1 MNVVIVK
8 HEKSDK
14 HYLFRVPYNQ
24 NLIAGDLVLL
34 DTKNGNQ
41 IGFCI
46 SDSFTTPKDENTA
59 IKLYQ
64 AFGLNDKPSAR
75 VIGKLT
81 LEDWSKSGDI
91 HLETYYPQFC
101 ENYSPTQ
108 VENAGVCDITHIRCN
123 PYRCRYPQFHH
134 KSNQQ

>member
-14 HYLFRVPYNQ
+14 HYLFIVPRN
-24 NLIAGDLVLL
+24 NKLSAGDLVLL

-46 SDSFTTPKDENTA
+46 SDSFTTPKGENTA
-59 IKLYQ
+59 MKLYQ
-64 AFGLNDKPSAR
+64 AFGLNDEPSAR

-81 LEDWSKSGDI
+81 LEDWSKSKSYDSLF
-91 HLETYYPQFC
+91 LEFSNHCIYCCKRNNGKIRSCAKTGNFC
-101 ENYSPTQ
+101 E
-108 VENAGVCDITHIRCN
+108 EDRCKSFIE
-123 PYRCRYPQFHH
+123 YQ
-134 KSNQQ
+134 SNQQ